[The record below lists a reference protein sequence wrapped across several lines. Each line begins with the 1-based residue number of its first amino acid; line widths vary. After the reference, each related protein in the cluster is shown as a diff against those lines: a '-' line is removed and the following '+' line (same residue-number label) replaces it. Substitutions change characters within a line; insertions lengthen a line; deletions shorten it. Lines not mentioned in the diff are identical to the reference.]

1 MHYYQFNIGD
11 YAAATRHLSPI
22 EDIAYR
28 RLLDLAY
35 TTEAPI
41 IHDIRQVSR
50 QINLREHQ
58 QEVEDVLMEFFESV
72 EEGWIH
78 NRVLKEIEAT
88 GGRSEKAKQS
98 AKVRWDKVR
107 NANAMREECEC
118 NANAS
123 KNHAN
128 ASLSDA
134 TQDPRPITQDQLPTN
149 SKPLV
154 ASDAGRPDCPHEKII
169 ELYHE
174 VLPELKAVKLWTPKR
189 KALLQARWREDEK
202 RQNLDYWRRLFGY
215 VRKSEFLMGAD
226 GSWKASLEFIVTSS
240 KFVKLIEGDYHVK
253 FKGNNNAKRD

>member
-41 IHDIRQVSR
+41 SHDIRQVSR
-50 QINLREHQ
+50 QINLREYQ

-88 GGRSEKAKQS
+88 GGKSEKAKQS

-107 NANAMREECEC
+107 NAKAMREECEC

-134 TQDPRPITQDQLPTN
+134 TQDPRPITQDQLP
-149 SKPLV
+149 K
-154 ASDAGRPDCPHEKII
+154 EKQPNTRKRGSAILI
-169 ELYHE
+169 QEF
-174 VLPELKAVKLWTPKR
+174 LKR
-189 KALLQARWREDEK
+189 CDEK
-202 RQNLDYWRRLFGY
+202 GERRIPESDPVFDTAEQIGITLDMVKVCWQEFVRSHSESEKKQTDWRATFRNY
-215 VRKSEFLMGAD
+215 VRKNYYKLWYVEAD
-226 GSWKASLEFIVTSS
+226 GS
-240 KFVKLIEGDYHVK
+240 VKETPQYRALKKVEEVH
-253 FKGNNNAKRD
+253 AQR